1 MKRCCLFAPGDIVLL
16 KFILRYANTELY
28 AMKNRVR
35 VLVVSVGFCVPRSAI
50 FTNFR
55 HPNCVLLRNLQIEER
70 AVDIAAAYH
79 NFECYDILKEWGE
92 DDNQNSWK

>member
-28 AMKNRVR
+28 AMKNR
-35 VLVVSVGFCVPRSAI
+35 
-50 FTNFR
+50 
-55 HPNCVLLRNLQIEER
+55 IEER